1 MAGLDKNPEVRQLI
15 IESYASFLQV
25 ILESRLFSAI
35 STSGNGSSSSTHGP
49 QSPAFNLVLGNSGSI
64 KDKMGPW
71 SRGVW
76 EPMVIDILY
85 LKRVFR
91 GMVGQNMVQN
101 VRKLAAQGSLKVAL
115 EVSGSEQAIFLERWT
130 VEFVQHTGA
139 SSIKIEREL
148 GLSMERAVIGRYW
161 RLAQK
166 NKYKVIPL
174 MINERFGTVGGEY
187 EAVCIN
193 VEKNISILLRSLYST
208 TRLLPAH
215 NLSRLLTTTG
225 KCKSR
230 LAYRVTTADSL
241 PLPESD
247 KKNMTSFCF
256 PLADCH
262 FGHLRITVAYRRTV
276 PMEEQKVHS
285 LPPQVIMD
293 YVGKHQLKQ
302 LPGEKI
308 GHVHS
313 LPSAWRLSSFKASNR
328 ELHQPLIKER
338 ASKDGQTKENQTF
351 DCPFAINEEVHD
363 RQEAANLYSVKSNVG
378 MQGIGPQED
387 PSLRSLMAMLR
398 LTRHN
403 QFLSC
408 GPTKTATDALKEL
421 KLYIDL
427 KNNFLSKCT

>member
-25 ILESRLFSAI
+25 ILESRLSSTI
-35 STSGNGSSSSTHGP
+35 STSGNGSSSSTHRP
-49 QSPAFNLVLGNSGSI
+49 RSPAFNLVLGNSGSI
-64 KDKMGPW
+64 KDKMGRW

-85 LKRVFR
+85 LRR
-91 GMVGQNMVQN
+91 GFKGKFGQNMVQN

-139 SSIKIEREL
+139 SSIKMEREP
-148 GLSMERAVIGRYW
+148 GLSMERAFIGRYW
-161 RLAQK
+161 RLTQK
-166 NKYKVIPL
+166 SKYKVIPL
-174 MINERFGTVGGEY
+174 MINERFGTVGGGY
-187 EAVCIN
+187 DHEAVCIN

-208 TRLLPAH
+208 ARLLPAH

-230 LAYRVTTADSL
+230 LAYRVMTAASS

-328 ELHQPLIKER
+328 ELHQPLTKER
-338 ASKDGQTKENQTF
+338 VFYLLSLFMAYF
-351 DCPFAINEEVHD
+351 FWFAF
-363 RQEAANLYSVKSNVG
+363 NLRKIAV
-378 MQGIGPQED
+378 
-387 PSLRSLMAMLR
+387 
-398 LTRHN
+398 
-403 QFLSC
+403 
-408 GPTKTATDALKEL
+408 
-421 KLYIDL
+421 
-427 KNNFLSKCT
+427 